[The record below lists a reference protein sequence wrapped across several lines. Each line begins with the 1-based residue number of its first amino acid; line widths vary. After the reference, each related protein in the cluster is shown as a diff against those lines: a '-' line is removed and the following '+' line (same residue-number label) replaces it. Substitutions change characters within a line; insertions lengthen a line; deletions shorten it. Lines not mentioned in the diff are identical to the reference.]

1 MHIALINLGSPREVF
16 SCIEALYTSG
26 FYQKDKNVYY
36 LIVREEFLEQY
47 DIANIFDLH
56 FIPLKTTDIQKAL
69 ADHDAKAIFITNP
82 HLTNKYDIVI
92 NFTLTEVSFSLA
104 SKMSADQK
112 HGPILSEKGKLTLSD
127 EWSQILYADHNS
139 EGNFCWSKSEIYILI
154 FQRLLSRMGID
165 FEVTPIISNEFVKT
179 FIESK
184 QATQMCVLIPENVAS
199 WSFWSQILLQA
210 TKRLEVRY
218 IKLFAG
224 DSMAAKVMQTLVP
237 MGIDVD
243 IFDRHDELWPV
254 LKGSDYYIGPPI
266 DAAPLLSLLQMPAI
280 FICTDW
286 NELYGNQ
293 TLNPMHYWQCL
304 EGWENQGAQLSVAL
318 APLVKKMINLEQ
330 IVDTAKTESLKVA
343 GLCFRY
349 QGLKVQSTS
358 SVSYK
363 SAVAHSIRVLWQ
375 FYFYQA
381 DHFVSSKIE
390 NQIDFDQIHKRV
402 EVINLI
408 VRAYEFMKH
417 HCLKAIKKDEL
428 TYAESREIRNAIND
442 VQLQIDTICHSFK
455 DISAVASFFRAKLSA
470 MNEGDLLDAVET
482 LVLAI
487 QEAGSC
493 YLAVKDLLEQSMM
506 SYNKPAV
513 KQPA

>member
-36 LIVREEFLEQY
+36 LIVREDFLEQY
-47 DIANIFDLH
+47 DISSVFDLH
-56 FIPLKTTDIQKAL
+56 FIAVKTTDIEKSL
-69 ADHDAKAIFITNP
+69 ANHDAKSIFTTNP
-82 HLTNKYDIVI
+82 HLTNKYDILI
-92 NFTLTEVSFSLA
+92 NFSLTQVSFSLA
-104 SKMSADQK
+104 SEMSADK
-112 HGPILSEKGKLTLSD
+112 KYGPMLSEKNKLILSD
-127 EWSQILYADHNS
+127 EWSQVLYADNNS
-139 EGNFCWSKSEIYILI
+139 EGNFCWSKSESYVLI
-154 FQRLLSRMGID
+154 FQRLLSTMGIA
-165 FEVTPIISNEFVKT
+165 FELTPIISNEFIKV

-184 QATQMCVLIPENVAS
+184 KTTQMCIFIPEFLAS
-199 WSFWSQILLQA
+199 WSFWSQIILQA

-224 DSMAAKVMQTLVP
+224 DDIAAKVMQTLVP

-243 IFDRHDELWPV
+243 IFDRQNEIWPV

-266 DAAPLLSLLQMPAI
+266 DTAPLMSLLQMPAI
-280 FICTDW
+280 FICADW
-286 NELYGNQ
+286 HELYNNQ

-304 EGWENQGAQLSVAL
+304 EGWENQGAQLAVAL
-318 APLVKKMINLEQ
+318 APLVQKMINLEQ
-330 IVDTAKTESLKVA
+330 IVDTAKTENYKVA

-363 SAVAHSIRVLWQ
+363 SAIAHSIRVLWQ

-381 DHFVSSKIE
+381 DHFVSSKVE
-390 NQIDFDQIHKRV
+390 KQKDFEQIHKRV

-417 HCLKAIKKDEL
+417 HCLKAIKKEDL

-442 VQLQIDTICHSFK
+442 IQRQIDTICHSFK
-455 DISAVASFFRAKLSA
+455 DISALAAFFRAKLSA
-470 MNEGDLLDAVET
+470 MNEGDLIDAAET

-506 SYNKPAV
+506 SYNKPAA
-513 KQPA
+513 KQSA